1 MWLAFVLVS
10 GCYFEDEPG
19 CLQPKL
25 WLWCTDE
32 AMGGE
37 TPCGEPEASLDYRCG
52 PYDVRTDDRG
62 LGGQSHYF
70 DHDSGKHVASVFW
83 QDVNTR
89 CGGFETWYGRR
100 VACEP
105 TCSYASANGLYE
117 DYELPECD

>member
-1 MWLAFVLVS
+1 MSFAFLLIS
-10 GCYFEDEPG
+10 CSFEDPG
-19 CLQPKL
+19 CLEPNL
-25 WLWCTDE
+25 RLWCTDD
-32 AMGGE
+32 AAGGD
-37 TPCGEPEASLDYRCG
+37 TPCDEPENDPDYRCG
-52 PYDVRTDDRG
+52 PYDVTTDNRG
-62 LGGQSHYF
+62 FSGQSHYF

-105 TCSYASANGLYE
+105 TCQYASANGLYE